1 MYFTRNKYYKKY
13 KISIIYTYSKIAAIV
28 ERLNIRMKLIVSEI
42 RSEAGLKLSID
53 SIKDENKKKIKEGLK
68 YIDFK
73 ISYSKKI
80 KL

>member
-1 MYFTRNKYYKKY
+1 
-13 KISIIYTYSKIAAIV
+13 
-28 ERLNIRMKLIVSEI
+28 MKLIVSEI